1 MKILCY
7 NFYIKTSGGN
17 MPNKVTMD
25 VIAGKLGLSKN
36 TVSLALRGMPGISLN
51 TRKFI
56 EQTAADLGYKYK
68 PRGSKPAITQNL
80 CLIIAK
86 STRDSIGFFSFIQL
100 GIEDEAKKNN
110 VNTIIHYYDESD
122 EVFEMP
128 NCIRNGMVSGII
140 TLGRIS
146 RGTINSIITYNLP
159 VVMVDNYFDDL
170 EMDCV
175 LTDNQCGGYVAA
187 QHLIKSGHKQIG
199 FIGDISASV
208 SFFDRYQGY
217 MKALR
222 VYGIESASGWSLLDR
237 MFTEKGNNVSAVFKE
252 IKSQDKL
259 PTAYVCC
266 NDAEAIVI
274 IKALTNIGIS
284 IPDDISII
292 GFDDIEAARN
302 VTPELTTMKV
312 QKELMGR
319 RAVCKLLEKLDGA
332 ARPAEKI
339 LLSAS
344 LVERQSV
351 KRV

>member
-1 MKILCY
+1 
-7 NFYIKTSGGN
+7 

-25 VIAGKLGLSKN
+25 VIARKLGISKN
-36 TVSLALRGMPGISLN
+36 TVSLALRGMPGISRN
-51 TRKFI
+51 TRKLV
-56 EQTAADLGYKYK
+56 EEAAADMGYKYK
-68 PRGSKPAITQNL
+68 SGGSKPTTAQNL

-122 EVFEMP
+122 EAFETP

-146 RGTINSIITYNLP
+146 HRTMNSIIKYNLP
-159 VVMVDNYFDDL
+159 VVMVDNYFDDI

-187 QHLIKSGHKQIG
+187 EHLIKAGHTQIG

-208 SFFDRYQGY
+208 SFYDRYQGY

-222 VYGIESASGWSLLDR
+222 EYRLELNPEYSLID
-237 MFTEKGNNVSAVFKE
+237 MKFTKKGKDVAAFFDK
-252 IKSQDKL
+252 IRYQGKL
-259 PTAYVCC
+259 PSAYVCC

-274 IKALTNIGIS
+274 IKALTNRGIAV
-284 IPDDISII
+284 PEDISVI

-319 RAVCKLLEKLDGA
+319 RAVCKLLEKLD
-332 ARPAEKI
+332 RVDQPAEKV

-344 LVERQSV
+344 LIERQSV
-351 KRV
+351 RRIKP